1 MKHWNMIY
9 TIGEKFNPPDEG
21 KLILMKM
28 ASGRY
33 YTGYWSKQSGFT
45 TRTTASLGETV
56 VKWMYVPEDA
66 L

>member
-1 MKHWNMIY
+1 
-9 TIGEKFNPPDEG
+9 
-21 KLILMKM
+21 MKM